1 MLAKGHDFPDV
12 TLVGILDVDSSLFS
26 DDFRSQENTAQ
37 LLTQVSDPV
46 VVKNKAELSF
56 KLTTLIINLSIS

>member
-26 DDFRSQENTAQ
+26 DDFA
-37 LLTQVSDPV
+37 L
-46 VVKNKAELSF
+46 
-56 KLTTLIINLSIS
+56 